1 MIDFSNIGKDA
12 FVIQYEDLISLIG
25 LNVVRFIREKQN
37 LPNTDDLTLEY
48 LNRTEYDIEKF
59 IKEHNVIDWWNCSFP
74 IDLMMSSK
82 IACRP
87 NLAYAF
93 KMMRAAHENGLHN
106 LYIHSNE
113 YSKVIEQFVNQ
124 LEIKT
129 KYVHGDIIPVL
140 RSLPNCTYTTS
151 NPDNIR
157 KCMDVGVPFALTIVD
172 DFQYVAPL
180 ALDTKFIAELRA
192 RNVYVQFTGV
202 ISAGII

>member
-1 MIDFSNIGKDA
+1 MIDFSHIGQDA

-25 LNVVRFIREKQN
+25 LNTVRFLREKQN

-48 LNRTEYDIEKF
+48 LNRTDYDIPKF
-59 IKEHNVIDWWNCSFP
+59 IQTHNCTSMVIPESSMWN
-74 IDLMMSSK
+74 SK

-93 KMMRAAHENGLHN
+93 KMMRAAADNGIHRFV
-106 LYIHSNE
+106 IHSNA
-113 YSKVIEQFVNQ
+113 YSPVIEEFVNG

-129 KYVHGDIIPVL
+129 TYEHGDIVPVL
-140 RSLPNCTYTTS
+140 RTLPNCTYTTS

-157 KCMDVGVPFALTIVD
+157 KCMDVQVPFALTIVD
-172 DFQYVAPL
+172 DFQYVAPIVM
-180 ALDTKFIAELRA
+180 DQSFIDKLREK
-192 RNVYVQFTGV
+192 NVYVQFTGV